1 MTEKQ
6 EFPYTFEIYCQAH
19 PEKFEKRTQPVKKA
33 LYGLGAVACILLVI
47 FPHVIPVFPLW
58 LIRTAAV
65 LGALLC
71 LLAAYV
77 SGENYYNKLSDGK
90 IKRIGLKKFDR
101 VNTDAT
107 EIVQA
112 FHDAAESDNEPLQLY
127 VYEDAAGK
135 EFYLQLRAYVSSSEF
150 RGITDVM
157 TVSGREYDEYKSVI
171 KSIHPVKE

>member
-77 SGENYYNKLSDGK
+77 SGENYYNKLSGGK

-112 FHDAAESDNEPLQLY
+112 FHRRDFDFLADA
-127 VYEDAAGK
+127 
-135 EFYLQLRAYVSSSEF
+135 
-150 RGITDVM
+150 T
-157 TVSGREYDEYKSVI
+157 
-171 KSIHPVKE
+171 